1 MFFLKRFFQVSGTCT
16 TALVLMIAFVPIV
29 TWQSAPAQEA
39 GPAPTEAIEKV
50 AADGEN
56 SLQVLRRNLD
66 IAETSFFDVFNSF
79 NRDSTYDV
87 SCEYIVKLGSRR
99 KAQECKPAFQWDY
112 EAALALINNDSF
124 SGVAERPRPNRARF
138 NKQQE
143 KYQKRLGKT
152 VSDHQEMLQ
161 ALIEFSNAKKVYEAE
176 RQRR

>member
-1 MFFLKRFFQVSGTCT
+1 MFFLKRFFQVSGICT
-16 TALVLMIAFVPIV
+16 TTLVLMIAFVPIG
-29 TWQSAPAQEA
+29 TWQSALAQETGPAQ
-39 GPAPTEAIEKV
+39 PEAIEEV
-50 AADGEN
+50 AADRET

-66 IAETSFFDVFNSF
+66 NAETSFFDVFNSF

-112 EAALALINNDSF
+112 EAALALQDNQLF
-124 SGVAERPRPNRARF
+124 TGVSERPRPNRARF

-143 KYQKRLGKT
+143 KYQEKLGKT
-152 VSDHQEMLQ
+152 VSDHPEMLQ
-161 ALIEFSNAKKVYEAE
+161 ALTEFASAKKVYEAE